1 MSHNTPSLPPKTS
14 AAPEKK
20 ALLEAFDVVMK
31 NQAAE
36 READLRAAEAR
47 RKARTRLGAL
57 AWTSL
62 AVLALVG
69 GYLWITKP
77 DWVFPPTIQPESSEV
92 RQASLRIGVATA
104 AQHIKRFQ
112 RKSGRLPESLTEAGV
127 SIHGISYRRL
137 GPDTYRLE
145 ASEGDLRVSLG
156 SHDSIPIFLGNSFQV
171 IGERSR

>member
-1 MSHNTPSLPPKTS
+1 
-14 AAPEKK
+14 
-20 ALLEAFDVVMK
+20 LLEAFDVVMK
-31 NQAAE
+31 NHAAE
-36 READLRAAEAR
+36 REAELRAADGR

-69 GYLWITKP
+69 GYLWVTKP
-77 DWVFPPTIQPESSEV
+77 DWVFPPQVQPESPEV

-104 AQHIKRFQ
+104 AQHVKRFQ
-112 RKSGRLPESLTEAGV
+112 RKSGRLPETLKEAGV
-127 SIHGISYRRL
+127 STDGISYQRL
-137 GPDTYRLE
+137 GPDSYRLE
-145 ASEGDLRVSLG
+145 GSEGDLRISLG